1 MSFSTAPAVARGHQK
16 YRNKKVHTEDGL
28 TFDSRAEHRHWQ
40 HLCWRLKA
48 GEIRDLRRQVPFEL
62 VPAQVTPDGKKI
74 RSVVYVA
81 DFVYYE
87 KHTGKIA
94 VDDPKG
100 FSTPEWKIKRKL
112 MLMVHNIWVREIRA

>member
-62 VPAQVTPDGKKI
+62 APGVLVAGRRRPPL
-74 RSVVYVA
+74 RYFA
-81 DFVYYE
+81 DFVWVDSA
-87 KHTGKIA
+87 TGEE
-94 VDDPKG
+94 VVEDVKG
-100 FSTPEWKIKRKL
+100 ASTDAWRIKRHL
-112 MLMVHNIWVREIRA
+112 MMSVHGIAVREIRA